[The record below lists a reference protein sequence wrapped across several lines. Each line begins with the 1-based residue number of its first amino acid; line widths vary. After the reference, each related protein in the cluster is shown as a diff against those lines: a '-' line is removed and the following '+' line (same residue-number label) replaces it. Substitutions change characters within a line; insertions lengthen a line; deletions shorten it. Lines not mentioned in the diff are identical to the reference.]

1 MGKAENAVEQALV
14 DTAHR
19 AGFECFKFISGE
31 SGVPDRI
38 LVGAG
43 QVVFIELKAPGQ
55 KLRDQQKRVISR
67 LHDQSVIALAIDDPA
82 DAELV
87 VQAVGQNRL
96 PELLERRADLIPDC
110 TLPATDLGR
119 PLQIHSL

>member
-1 MGKAENAVEQALV
+1 MGKAENEVEQRLV
-14 DTAHR
+14 DTAHQ

-55 KLRDQQKRVISR
+55 KLRDQQKRMISR
-67 LHDQSVIALAIDDPA
+67 LHDQCVTALVIDDPA

-87 VQAVGQNRL
+87 VQAVRQNRL
-96 PELLERRADLIPDC
+96 PEVLERRPDLIPDC
-110 TLPATDLGR
+110 TLPVTNLGW